1 MHAHLKLLLLLLLVL
16 RCAAGRPS
24 RPHSIES
31 LVSRVQAGD
40 LDAAGFVETVAAGR
54 AGPLLRPAASLY

>member
-1 MHAHLKLLLLLLLVL
+1 MRISINLPMLLVY
-16 RCAAGRPS
+16 CAPAGRPS

-31 LVSRVQAGD
+31 LVHRVQAGD

-54 AGPLLRPAASLY
+54 AGPLLRPAADLY